1 MKKKWAVFLTFLLF
15 GLSACTVRETSG
27 PVQNGRTDSTFQT
40 ESEDPIPAPLLT
52 AAPEDHVNTALV
64 WKEQENAGGY
74 ALYRSEK
81 EDGPYL
87 NIALLPA
94 GKSQEMMS
102 YLDPFLET
110 GKTYYYKV
118 QICQVQ
124 DGYRTYGSMSK
135 PVAVGLAEY
144 NGYFHKEGA
153 LYYYQDNR
161 LVADKTV
168 NGLYFD
174 PYGRYTTGDQE
185 LDSYL
190 RQITAECTTEAMTQI
205 EKFHAVYDWVIA
217 HCSYIALP
225 YQEGTD
231 WEAEV
236 ALQMFQNRQGN
247 CFYYAAAVAM
257 LARNLGLE
265 ARAVI
270 GSCYQTY
277 TWVDH
282 SWTEVVYEGETYL
295 CDAEMEGVFA
305 AEEGWSWDL
314 FMKEYGTTPNE
325 YSLE

>member
-1 MKKKWAVFLTFLLF
+1 MKKKGAVFLTFLLF

-27 PVQNGRTDSTFQT
+27 PVQNGRTDSTFRT
-40 ESEDPIPAPLLT
+40 ESEGPIPAPHLT

-87 NIALLPA
+87 NIAMLPA

-124 DGYRTYGSMSK
+124 DGYRTYGSMSE

-168 NGLYFD
+168 NDLYFD

-217 HCSYIALP
+217 HCSYMALP